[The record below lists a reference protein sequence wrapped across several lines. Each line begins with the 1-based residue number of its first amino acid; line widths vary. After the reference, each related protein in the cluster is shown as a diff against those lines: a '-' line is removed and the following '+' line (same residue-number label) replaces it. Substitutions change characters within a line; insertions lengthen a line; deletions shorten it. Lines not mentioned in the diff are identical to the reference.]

1 MQKKTQNKISRNN
14 KKNELLIKEITE
26 SMNSPIKKKNREY
39 EFIQNRMEENL
50 QPTENFG
57 IKAGCSC
64 QFKSQFNESFIIFHK
79 ICVAIAIYNQCL
91 GTVNFFNNIS
101 RSVICDL

>member
-1 MQKKTQNKISRNN
+1 MQKKTQNKISINN

-26 SMNSPIKKKNREY
+26 SMNSPIKKKKNREY

-50 QPTENFG
+50 QPTKKFG

-64 QFKSQFNESFIIFHK
+64 QFKSQFN
-79 ICVAIAIYNQCL
+79 
-91 GTVNFFNNIS
+91 
-101 RSVICDL
+101 